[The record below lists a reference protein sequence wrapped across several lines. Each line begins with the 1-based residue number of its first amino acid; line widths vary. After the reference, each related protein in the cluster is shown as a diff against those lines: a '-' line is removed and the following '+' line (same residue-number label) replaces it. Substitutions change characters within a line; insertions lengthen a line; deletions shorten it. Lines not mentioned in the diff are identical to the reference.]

1 MRVPFLTHNV
11 EKMDFSPRKMHA
23 PSYKM
28 ALENFELDKW
38 HGCVRAASRV
48 RAVYCESARRAED
61 FALNYYYFRAAKETG
76 HNYL

>member
-1 MRVPFLTHNV
+1 MSVF
-11 EKMDFSPRKMHA
+11 
-23 PSYKM
+23 SYKM
-28 ALENFELDKW
+28 ALENFELNNW

-61 FALNYYYFRAAKETG
+61 FALNYYYFRAAKEAS

>member
-1 MRVPFLTHNV
+1 
-11 EKMDFSPRKMHA
+11 MHA

-61 FALNYYYFRAAKETG
+61 FALNYYYFRAAKEAS